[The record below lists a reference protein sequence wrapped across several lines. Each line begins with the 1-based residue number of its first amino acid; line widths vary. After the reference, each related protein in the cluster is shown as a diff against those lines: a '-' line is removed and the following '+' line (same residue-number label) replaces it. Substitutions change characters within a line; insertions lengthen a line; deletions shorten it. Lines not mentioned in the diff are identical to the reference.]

1 MNTESP
7 ESPLKIQSLDEF
19 GAYMTKEKVAKA
31 LGIATHNI
39 PPLVREGLIKPFG
52 HPQRYCVKLYSRDV
66 LARQLA
72 DVVWLEKVAA
82 AIHEHWRRKNARRQ
96 NQLKKSP

>member
-1 MNTESP
+1 MTI
-7 ESPLKIQSLDEF
+7 ESPLKIRPLDEF

-39 PPLVREGLIKPFG
+39 PPLVRAGLIKPFG

-66 LARQLA
+66 LAQQLA

-82 AIHEHWRRKNARRQ
+82 AIHRHWRRKNARRQ
-96 NQLKKSP
+96 NQLKESP